1 LLPVLPFFVT
11 PGGKL
16 KMERSLPSGGRFLT
30 E

>member
-1 LLPVLPFFVT
+1 MSAGPAFFVT

-16 KMERSLPSGGRFLT
+16 KMVRSLPSGGRFLT

>member
-1 LLPVLPFFVT
+1 MPVLSFLEA

-16 KMERSLPSGGRFLT
+16 KMVRSLPSGGRFLT